1 MQILEQ
7 LASKNVNKW
16 TINPTKEI
24 NGLKFGS
31 DRDIVRKKFGE
42 PKKEFKKSKY
52 GKNTTDDYGDFH
64 VFYNKDNELEAI
76 EIFSGEVSL
85 NGKRIMPG
93 NVKSVIDTF
102 NGFADEAPNYINKEL
117 SVGIQSSNDGAIKSV
132 LIGCKDYF

>member
-42 PKKEFKKSKY
+42 PKKSSKNQ
-52 GKNTTDDYGDFH
+52 NTEKTP
-64 VFYNKDNELEAI
+64 LMITAI
-76 EIFSGEVSL
+76 FTYFITKTMNLKPLRYS
-85 NGKRIMPG
+85 P
-93 NVKSVIDTF
+93 VK
-102 NGFADEAPNYINKEL
+102 
-117 SVGIQSSNDGAIKSV
+117 
-132 LIGCKDYF
+132 CH